1 MVIICVYIQ
10 INVNKN
16 TIENESESENRNYI
30 QKICDPTFILKIYFI
45 LRLLSLLKPG
55 NNTSGGPFAAPKV

>member
-1 MVIICVYIQ
+1 
-10 INVNKN
+10 VNKN
-16 TIENESESENRNYI
+16 TIENESESESENRNYF